1 MSVQFGKWNF
11 AGEPLAPRHVSNIE
25 PLLRGYGPDGT
36 NSYSHLGVSILY
48 GAFHLTSES
57 RGETQPQA
65 TKSGAVVTWDGRL
78 DNRTELVALLREELS
93 IEPTDAAIVRE
104 AFERWGTACFRKLV
118 GDWALAIWNPAD
130 RSLLLVKDPVGTRPL
145 YYSFD
150 EREATWST
158 ILDPLVL
165 FAQKTP
171 ALDEEYIAGCFSF
184 FPAVHLTPYAGIHS
198 VTPSC
203 FVRIRAG
210 NATVERY
217 WDFDPAKRIRYAS
230 DQEYEQHFRTVFAEA
245 VRRRLRSDRPVLA
258 ELSGGMDSSSIVC
271 MADSLIASGRAD
283 APLLDTISY
292 YDDSEPNWNERP
304 FFRKV
309 EEQRGRTGL
318 HIDVGSQPSL
328 GAEFETGPLRI
339 SPASEGQPSPAR
351 KKLQAFLAAKGH
363 RVLLS
368 GLGGDEVMGGVP
380 TATSEL
386 ADLTSRVEIRKL
398 ARQLKVWALDKRR
411 PWLHLFWETVRRFLP
426 GALAGTAEHL
436 RPAPW
441 FHPDFVARHRSA
453 LAGYESRIRLF
464 GRLPSFQENLAT
476 LDALRRQ
483 LGADVLP
490 SEPAYEK
497 RYPYLDRDLL
507 EFLFAVPRE
516 QLLRPGQR
524 RSLMRRALAGVVPE
538 EILNRKRK
546 AFVARRP
553 LVGLADQ
560 FEGLLQMLDP
570 MIAASL
576 GIVDPTAFRRELDK
590 ARVGRGTLPIP
601 LLRTIGIDMWLRN
614 LAAGGLLKNQ
624 AVPRGEPGIA
634 LTTCSAGHKRALSAE
649 SESR

>member
-11 AGEPLAPRHVSNIE
+11 AGQPLTPQHVSKIQ
-25 PLLRGYGPDGT
+25 PLLSGYGPDGM
-36 NSYSHLGVSILY
+36 NLYSHLGVNILY

-78 DNRTELVALLREELS
+78 DNRAELVALLREELS
-93 IEPTDAAIVRE
+93 IEPTDAAIVR
-104 AFERWGTACFRKLV
+104 AALERWGTGCFRKLV
-118 GDWALAIWNPAD
+118 GDWAVSIWNPAD
-130 RSLLLVKDPVGTRPL
+130 RSLVLAKDPVGTRPL

-150 EREATWST
+150 EHEATWST

-165 FAQKTP
+165 FAKKTP

-184 FPAVHLTPYAGIHS
+184 FPAVQLTPYTGIHS

-203 FVRIRAG
+203 FVRIRPG
-210 NATVERY
+210 SATVERY

-271 MADSLIASGRAD
+271 MADSLIARGCAD
-283 APLLDTISY
+283 ASLLDTISY

-351 KKLQAFLAAKGH
+351 KELHAFLTTKGQ

-368 GLGGDEVMGGVP
+368 GYGGDEVMGGVP
-380 TATSEL
+380 TPTSEL
-386 ADLTSRVEIRKL
+386 ADLVARVEIRKL

-411 PWLHLFWETVRRFLP
+411 PWPHLFWETVRRYLP
-426 GALAGTAEHL
+426 RALAGTAEHL

-441 FHPDFVARHRSA
+441 LCPGFVARHRLA
-453 LAGYESRIRLF
+453 LGGYE
-464 GRLPSFQENLAT
+464 GRLRFFAPLPTFQENLAT

-497 RYPYLDRDLL
+497 RFPYLDRDLL

-516 QLLRPGQR
+516 QLLRPGER

-553 LVGLADQ
+553 LVGIADQ
-560 FEGLLQMLDP
+560 FEGLLQTLDP
-570 MIAASL
+570 MIAASF
-576 GIVDPTAFRRELDK
+576 GIVDPIAFRRELDK
-590 ARVGRGTLPIP
+590 ARVGRGALPIP
-601 LLRTIGIDMWLRN
+601 LLRTIGIEMWLRN
-614 LAAGGLLKNQ
+614 LAAGGLLENQ
-624 AVPRGEPGIA
+624 AVPRAEPGIA
-634 LTTCSAGHKRALSAE
+634 MTTYSAGPHERSF
-649 SESR
+649 S